1 MLFIEIG
8 TPGEEQDKEEGGE
21 GCAIQQ
27 AHGNLLTEAK

>member
-8 TPGEEQDKEEGGE
+8 TPGGEQDKEEGGE